1 MAKKFMKKV
10 VALFL
15 TVVMVVSSVPFV
27 ATAAVA
33 ADDPL
38 IVSAQNAMKLYTDK
52 MNGTV
57 YSNMAAA
64 YEAYVKLNG
73 MIDRYKYI
81 GSSTG
86 VQDQIT
92 ALNNATNNMTPWQ
105 SYKGTK
111 YAAFGSDADYV
122 TEADYMK
129 TNVNVLYAPAA
140 SQQGTSGQLTTA
152 SNRLGS
158 CWGEGRLY
166 YSPNAVLLYDGKN
179 TPMIVAASEFYAG
192 QTGTWS
198 TDNAELACYL
208 SGATNGMSIN
218 PTWNGPDSRLNCQ
231 WLIIDNVMTNT
242 LAGTN
247 TQQANWGHI
256 SKKKTSHFYATN
268 YKFTG
273 TFGKDETYR
282 SFNPTFTFHFAC
294 GDTDA
299 ALKGNQT
306 PEVVGANP
314 IHVIN
319 YKMLLDAIDGCASV
333 FQSISTYSHG
343 GAMAMMQAI
352 QTAQN
357 YDPTAQDF
365 TDTAN
370 AVVTVGSKISE
381 LSAAITASK
390 TTDNLKADN
399 TKYEQLAEAIAQSE
413 STMLRGNA
421 DGAYEAQS
429 WQDFADAYNNAV
441 TIVANIPVSPYYS
454 QADEAVAAAATL
466 TTAKANLK
474 TVGKVDTTDLEISL
488 NNLDDAVA
496 NSGMF
501 TAASY
506 SAANLETLGDT
517 VKVAVWGSL
526 ANYGVDAEKIQDTE
540 SNRTVVADYT
550 SQVNT
555 AIAKLR
561 IDVTAVVAGAG
572 KSMEAAIND
581 SAQYTA
587 QADEYAN
594 ITVLQEAVTAANN
607 FITNENVA
615 INGSIAGTVTAQI
628 SKYQTLVKN
637 ITDAIRFLRPSFAKT
652 TDGTVVNP
660 GTEVTTK
667 IESTYDGNLVG
678 NSYGF
683 WKLTW
688 TRKSG
693 TIIFRTTHDDVT
705 YQLPDSTWWYSNDK
719 CKVDSM
725 LDAVTIFASQD
736 VENTPQITANSTQ
749 SKCLL
754 TTAQRQTYQGPLSV
768 NGGGI
773 DYAITSVKLTNIGG
787 PSDNYGRD
795 VAGNPITDLTYDWID
810 TLRTCEGGNDGNE
823 NWLFA
828 GGPVVKQ
835 GTNTYNVKTTAHM
848 DATPAELTATT
859 KPTLSTFSAALANAR
874 FAMTY
879 YWAYKPTEVAR
890 YYGFGYN
897 YKNYEQEVH
906 IIDIA
911 TLLDL
916 VAECDALTKNE
927 EEKLKY
933 STASWNAFTTALG
946 NAKAEFTDLENLDA
960 NTIKNGCV
968 ERYTN
973 LWTARKN
980 LKLCANN
987 TNLKAAV
994 NACTDVYNNDAA
1006 KCETESFAAF
1016 RTAYQ
1021 AAASKYAGDYSDINI
1036 RNYDKGGTEEQEA
1049 NALATAL
1056 NEAYAALKYYADFTA
1071 LDAAAANLATGIADR
1086 KYSAKTLQAL
1096 ADVLAS
1102 KHYLSMDAVTRRTVY
1117 KTGDDATN
1125 EQDDIDLEKDEIVAL
1140 ADTLTDSACNT
1151 EVLEAA
1157 KAEIKAK
1164 ADDPDAYSGIDA
1176 AIKNLGD
1183 NWYTPVTIIG
1193 SISKEGSVFDTTE
1206 EVDAEVRRILEY
1218 DITPQMYQVKVD
1230 GEPYIDDTD
1239 PHANGMYQ
1247 YGETVIVK
1255 SNAGKPVNWKYS
1267 HVSNTAT
1274 CAQKYFATA
1283 EDVEFVVKGN
1293 TELVTSIAKDANTN
1307 QIKVTFKNRL
1317 NGMTYDYKYV
1327 AKGSNYTLPTTG
1339 VPTCANFRFDGYTDA
1354 SGASVTSVPTTEDIT
1369 VYANYVYDAVGKYTV
1384 NIAGMINRPTE
1395 NSNYVKISNL
1405 NYNDEISLIE
1415 KDISYTALG
1424 GDAVIHIDTTSDN
1437 VTVEYHINNNGS
1449 VAGKEVDGVING
1461 AKGDVVIPGGARMI
1475 AKAAATP
1482 GTSAHGNNGVGGY
1495 IQFASNADYNTFV
1508 TSSVTGAPNVKLG
1521 NLVTAGT
1528 IQKVKIASFGTDY
1541 TFRVHESMDIMPVA
1555 PTHLLGYYTQSK
1567 DTDSYSAT
1575 SLYYKGVI
1583 EDFEPAV
1590 DDAGKGTVAAARAAM
1605 HPVLN
1610 LKSDVVVATGKFSM
1624 IADYTLP
1631 EGFEAV
1637 ESGILFCSNG
1647 TATAPDVNLTLANV
1661 GTNGIKRLKSTRHTK
1676 ANQYVVSI
1684 NNGTKTGDLG
1694 VAYAAYLVYK
1704 DANGNMHSMVTA
1716 KNTSVVTLK

>member
-1 MAKKFMKKV
+1 MTKKFMKKV

-15 TVVMVVSSVPFV
+15 AVVMVVSSVPFV

-38 IVSAQNAMKLYTDK
+38 ITSAEEAMNRYDER
-52 MNGTV
+52 MDGTV
-57 YSNMAAA
+57 YTNMLAA

-81 GSSTG
+81 GSTTG
-86 VQDQIT
+86 ITDQIT
-92 ALNNATNNMTPWQ
+92 ALNNATNSMTPWQ
-105 SYKGTK
+105 SYKGSK
-111 YAAFGSDADYV
+111 YATFSSDADFV
-122 TEADYMK
+122 TEADYLK

-140 SQQGTSGQLTTA
+140 TQQGTSGQIETA
-152 SNRLGS
+152 TGS
-158 CWGEGRLY
+158 IFGVHQACWCEAKIH
-166 YSPNAVLLYDGKN
+166 YSPNAVMLYDGVT
-179 TPMIVAASEFYAG
+179 TPMIVAGCEFYSG
-192 QTGTWS
+192 QTQTYN
-198 TDNAELACYL
+198 TDTAELACYL

-218 PTWNGPDSRLNCQ
+218 PTWNGPDSRLNAQ
-231 WLIIDNVMTNT
+231 WLIINNTMTNT
-242 LAGTN
+242 LAGSDTV
-247 TQQANWGHI
+247 QASWAHNDT
-256 SKKKTSHFYATN
+256 KKTSHFYATN

-282 SFNPTFTFHFAC
+282 TFTPKFTFHFAT
-294 GDTDA
+294 GTTDA
-299 ALKGNQT
+299 KLANNRK
-306 PEVVGANP
+306 PEVTGSNP

-333 FQSISTYSHG
+333 FQNISTYSHG
-343 GAMAMMQAI
+343 GALAMMQAL

-357 YDPTAQDF
+357 YNPTAQDF

-370 AVVTVGSKISE
+370 AVVAVGSKISE
-381 LSAAITASK
+381 LTAAITASK

-399 TKYEQLAEAIAQSE
+399 KKYDTLGEAIAQSE

-421 DGAYEAQS
+421 DGSYEAQS

-441 TIVANIPVSPYYS
+441 TIAANIPVSPYYS
-454 QADEAVAAAATL
+454 QADEAVAAASAL

-474 TVGKVDTTDLEISL
+474 TVGKVKTADLEISL
-488 NNLDDAVA
+488 NNLASAVA
-496 NSGMF
+496 NSDMF

-506 SAANLETLGDT
+506 SAANLETIDNT
-517 VKVAVWGSL
+517 VKNAVWGSV
-526 ANYGVDAEKIQDTE
+526 ANYGVDAEKIADTE
-540 SNRTVVADYT
+540 ANRTSVADYT
-550 SQVNT
+550 TQVNT

-561 IDVTAVVAGAG
+561 IDVTAVVTGAG

-581 SAQYTA
+581 SAQYIA

-594 ITVLQEAVTAANN
+594 ITVLQDAVAAANN
-607 FITNENVA
+607 FIANENVA
-615 INGSIAGTVTAQI
+615 IDGSIAGTVTAQVD
-628 SKYQTLVKN
+628 KYQTLVKN
-637 ITDAIRFLRPSFAKT
+637 ITNAIRFLRPSFAKT
-652 TDGTVVNP
+652 TDGTMVTP
-660 GTEVTTK
+660 GTDVTTK
-667 IESTYDGNLVG
+667 IESTHGDSAGL
-678 NSYGF
+678 

-693 TIIFRTTHDDVT
+693 TIIFRTTHNDVT
-705 YQLPDSTWWYSNDK
+705 YQLPDSTWWYYNDK

-725 LDAVTIFASQD
+725 LDAVTIFARQD
-736 VENTPQITANSTQ
+736 VENTPEITSNKTQ

-754 TTAQRQTYQGPLSV
+754 TTAQREMYQGPLRV

-787 PSDNYGRD
+787 PSTDYGKD
-795 VAGNPITDLTYDWID
+795 VLGNSITDLNYDWID

-823 NWLFA
+823 AWRFA

-879 YWAYKPTEVAR
+879 YWAYTPTVTR

-927 EEKLKY
+927 EEKNKY

-946 NAKAEFTDLENLDA
+946 NAKAEFTNIENLDA

-968 ERYTN
+968 DRYTN
-973 LWTARKN
+973 LWKARNN

-1006 KCETESFAAF
+1006 KCETQSFAAF

-1021 AAASKYAGDYSDINI
+1021 AAASKYAGDYSDSNI
-1036 RNYDKGGTEEQEA
+1036 RNFDKGGAEEQEA

-1086 KYSAKTLQAL
+1086 QYSAKTLQAL
-1096 ADVLAS
+1096 ADALAS
-1102 KHYLSMDAVTRRTVY
+1102 KHYLSMDQVTRKTVY
-1117 KTGDDATN
+1117 KTGDAATN
-1125 EQDDIDLEKDEIVAL
+1125 EQDDIDREKDQIVAL
-1140 ADTLTDSACNT
+1140 ADTLADSVCNT

-1164 ADDPDAYSGIDA
+1164 ADDPDAYSGIDS
-1176 AIKNLGD
+1176 AIQNLGN
-1183 NWYTPVTIIG
+1183 NWYRSVNIYG
-1193 SISKEGSVFDTTE
+1193 SISKEGSVFDTVE
-1206 EVDAEVRRILEY
+1206 EVDAEVTRILQY

-1230 GEPYIDDTD
+1230 GEAYNDGSHP
-1239 PHANGMYQ
+1239 NGMYQ
-1247 YGETVIVK
+1247 YGETVIVN
-1255 SNAGKPVNWKYS
+1255 SGAGKPVNWKYS
-1267 HVSNTAT
+1267 HVSNTTT

-1293 TELVTSIAKDANTN
+1293 TDLVTSTVKDLNTN
-1307 QIKVTFKNRL
+1307 QIKITFKNRL
-1317 NGMTYDYKYV
+1317 NGMTYDYMYV
-1327 AKGSNYTLPTTG
+1327 TKGGDYTLPNTAP
-1339 VPTCANFRFDGYTDA
+1339 VCANFRFDGYTNA

-1369 VYANYVYDAVGKYTV
+1369 VYANYVYDAVGTYTI

-1395 NSNYVKISNL
+1395 SGNYVKISNL

-1415 KDISYTALG
+1415 TDISTTTFG

-1437 VTVEYHINNNGS
+1437 VTVQYHINNNS
-1449 VAGKEVDGVING
+1449 TIAGNEVDGTIPG
-1461 AKGDVVIPGGARMI
+1461 AKGDVVIPGGSRVITTAQS
-1475 AKAAATP
+1475 KP
-1482 GTSAHGNNGVGGY
+1482 GTAAHGNAGVGGY
-1495 IQFASNADYNTFV
+1495 IRFASNADYNTFV
-1508 TSSVTGAPNVKLG
+1508 TTSANAVPFTKLA

-1528 IQKVKIASFGTDY
+1528 IQQVKVASFGRDY

-1555 PTHLLGYYTQSK
+1555 PTHLLGYTTATA
-1567 DTDSYSAT
+1567 DTGSYAAN
-1575 SLYYKGVI
+1575 SLYAKGVL
-1583 EDFEPAV
+1583 EDFAPAV
-1590 DDAGKGTVAAARAAM
+1590 DDAGKGTVKAARAAM

-1610 LKSDVVVATGKFSM
+1610 LKSDIVVATGKFSM

-1631 EGFEAV
+1631 EGFESV
-1637 ESGILFCSNG
+1637 ESGILFCSDG

-1684 NNGTKTGDLG
+1684 NNGTKTGDVG
-1694 VAYAAYLVYK
+1694 VTYAAYLIYK
-1704 DANGNMHSMVTA
+1704 DASGNMQSMVTA
-1716 KNTSVVTLK
+1716 KNTNVVTLK

>member
-15 TVVMVVSSVPFV
+15 SVVMVVSSVPFV

-38 IVSAQNAMKLYTDK
+38 LVSAQNAMKLYTDK
-52 MNGTV
+52 MDGTV
-57 YSNMAAA
+57 YTNMAAA

-73 MIDRYKYI
+73 MVDRYKYI

-86 VQDQIT
+86 VSDQIT
-92 ALNNATNNMTPWQ
+92 ALNNATNNMTAWQ
-105 SYKGTK
+105 SYQGTK
-111 YAAFGSDADYV
+111 YATFSSDADNV
-122 TEADYMK
+122 TEEDYLK
-129 TNVNVLYAPAA
+129 TNVNVLYAPTA

-152 SNRLGS
+152 SGTFGT
-158 CWGEGRLY
+158 CWGEGRLH
-166 YSPNAVLLYDGKN
+166 YSPNAVLLYDGKK

-192 QTGTWS
+192 QSGTWS
-198 TDNAELACYL
+198 TNNAELACYL

-218 PTWNGPDSRLNCQ
+218 ATWYGPDSRLNCQ
-231 WLIIDNVMTNT
+231 WMVVSEVMNNT
-242 LAGTN
+242 LAGTD
-247 TQQANWGHI
+247 TVQAKWGHI
-256 SKKKTSHFYATN
+256 DTKKTSHFYATN

-294 GDTDA
+294 GDSDTS
-299 ALKGNQT
+299 LSGNQK

-314 IHVIN
+314 IHIIN

-365 TDTAN
+365 SDTAN

-381 LSAAITASK
+381 LTAAITASK

-454 QADEAVAAAATL
+454 QADEAVAAASTL

-488 NNLDDAVA
+488 NNLAAAVA
-496 NSGMF
+496 NSSMF
-501 TAASY
+501 TSASY
-506 SAANLETLGDT
+506 SAANLETLGND
-517 VKVAVWGSL
+517 VKVAIWGSL
-526 ANYGVDAEKIQDTE
+526 DNYGVDAEKISDTE
-540 SNRTVVADYT
+540 DNRTLVADYT

-561 IDVTAVVAGAG
+561 IDVTAVVASAG
-572 KSMEAAIND
+572 ESMEAAIND

-587 QADEYAN
+587 NADEYAN
-594 ITVLQEAVTAANN
+594 IAVLQDAVAAANN
-607 FITNENVA
+607 FIANENVA
-615 INGSIAGTVTAQI
+615 VDGSIAGTVTAQI

-652 TDGTVVNP
+652 TDGTMVTP

-667 IESTYDGNLVG
+667 IESTHGD
-678 NSYGF
+678 SSGF

-688 TRKSG
+688 TRRSG

-705 YQLPDSTWWYSNDK
+705 YELPDSTWWYSNDK
-719 CKVDSM
+719 CQVDSM

-736 VENTPQITANSTQ
+736 VDNIPEITSSKTQ
-749 SKCLL
+749 SSCLL
-754 TTAQRQTYQGPLSV
+754 TTAQRETYQGPLSV

-773 DYAITSVKLTNIGG
+773 DYAVTSVKLTNIGG
-787 PSDNYGRD
+787 PSSDYGRD
-795 VAGNPITDLTYDWID
+795 VAGNSITDLSYDWID

-879 YWAYKPTEVAR
+879 YWAYRPTGVTR

-906 IIDIA
+906 IIDIS

-946 NAKAEFTDLENLDA
+946 NAKAEFVDLENLDA

-968 ERYTN
+968 DRYTN

-980 LKLCANN
+980 LKLCASNA
-987 TNLKAAV
+987 NLKAAV

-1006 KCETESFAAF
+1006 LCETESFAAF

-1021 AAASKYAGDYSDINI
+1021 AAASKYAGDYSDSNI
-1036 RNYDKGGTEEQEA
+1036 RNYDKGGSEEQEA
-1049 NALATAL
+1049 NSLATAL

-1086 KYSAKTLQAL
+1086 QYSAKTLQAL
-1096 ADVLAS
+1096 ADVLAG
-1102 KHYLSMDAVTRRTVY
+1102 KHYLSMDEVTRKTVY
-1117 KTGDDATN
+1117 RTGDDATN

-1140 ADTLTDSACNT
+1140 ADTLTDSVCNT
-1151 EVLEAA
+1151 DVLEAA

-1164 ADDPDAYSGIDA
+1164 ADDPDAYAGIDA
-1176 AIKNLGD
+1176 AIQNLGD

-1230 GEPYIDDTD
+1230 GEPYIDEDD
-1239 PHANGMYQ
+1239 PHTNGMYQ

-1255 SNAGKPVNWKYS
+1255 SNAGRPVNWKYS

-1327 AKGSNYTLPTTG
+1327 TKGSDYTLPST
-1339 VPTCANFRFDGYTDA
+1339 VPTCANFKFDGYTDA

-1369 VYANYVYDAVGKYTV
+1369 VYANYVYDAAGKYTV
-1384 NIAGMINRPTE
+1384 NIAGLISLASE
-1395 NSNYVKISNL
+1395 HANYIKISNL
-1405 NYNDEISLIE
+1405 NYNDEISLLQE
-1415 KDISYTALG
+1415 DMGNKTKG
-1424 GDAVIHIDTTSDN
+1424 TDAVIHIDTTSDD
-1437 VTVEYHINNNGS
+1437 VTVEYHVANNANI
-1449 VAGKEVDGVING
+1449 AGKEVDGVING
-1461 AKGDVVIPGGARMI
+1461 AKGDVVIPGACRVI
-1475 AKAAATP
+1475 SSYDT
-1482 GTSAHGNNGVGGY
+1482 TVVGNANTGIGGY
-1495 IQFASNADYNTFV
+1495 VEFASNADFNSFI
-1508 TSSVTGAPNVKLG
+1508 TSTNSTIPYLKLEP
-1521 NLVTAGT
+1521 LIKAGT
-1528 IQKVKIASFGTDY
+1528 IEKVKVASIGKDY
-1541 TFRVHESMDIMPVA
+1541 IFRVHENMDIMPMS
-1555 PTHLLGYYTQSK
+1555 SK
-1567 DTDSYSAT
+1567 QQLFGFYSGDADTSTVTAT
-1575 SLYYKGVI
+1575 SLYAKGLLD
-1583 EDFEPAV
+1583 DFELAL
-1590 DDAGKGTVAAARAAM
+1590 DDAGKSTIGAARAAM

-1610 LKSDVVVATGKFSM
+1610 LKSDIVVATGKFSM

-1647 TATAPDVNLTLANV
+1647 TATAPDVNLTLSNV
-1661 GTNGIKRLKSTRHTK
+1661 GTNGIMRLKSTRHTQ
-1676 ANQYVVSI
+1676 ANQYVISI

-1704 DANGNMHSMVTA
+1704 DANGNMQSMVTA
-1716 KNTSVVTLK
+1716 KNTNVITLK

>member
-1 MAKKFMKKV
+1 MTKKFMKKV

-15 TVVMVVSSVPFV
+15 AVVMVVSSVPFV

-38 IVSAQNAMKLYTDK
+38 ITSAENAMNLYDEK
-52 MNGTV
+52 MDGTV
-57 YSNMAAA
+57 YTNMLAA

-81 GSSTG
+81 GSTTG
-86 VQDQIT
+86 VEDQIA
-92 ALNNATNNMTPWQ
+92 ALNAATNSMTPWQ
-105 SYKGTK
+105 SYQGSK
-111 YAAFGSDADYV
+111 YATFSADADNV
-122 TEADYMK
+122 TEADYLK

-140 SQQGTSGQLTTA
+140 TQQGTSGQLTTD
-152 SNRLGS
+152 SSWTGS
-158 CWGEGRLY
+158 CWGEGRLH
-166 YSPNAVLLYDGKN
+166 YSPNAVLLYDGKK

-192 QTGTWS
+192 QTKTWS
-198 TDNAELACYL
+198 TNNAELACYL

-218 PTWNGPDSRLNCQ
+218 PTWYGPDSRLNCQ
-231 WLIIDNVMTNT
+231 WMVVTEVMNKT
-242 LAGTN
+242 LAGTD
-247 TQQANWGHI
+247 TVQANWGHI
-256 SKKKTSHFYATN
+256 DTKKTSHFYATN

-282 SFNPTFTFHFAC
+282 TFNPTFTFHFAC
-294 GDTDA
+294 GESDA
-299 ALKGNQT
+299 KLKGNQK

-333 FQSISTYSHG
+333 FQNISTYSHG
-343 GAMAMMQAI
+343 GALAMMQAI
-352 QTAQN
+352 KTAQD

-370 AVVTVGSKISE
+370 AVVTVGGKISE
-381 LSAAITASK
+381 LTAAITASK

-399 TKYEQLAEAIAQSE
+399 SKYDQLGEAIAQSE
-413 STMLRGNA
+413 STMLRGNK
-421 DGAYEAQS
+421 DGSYEAQS
-429 WQDFADAYNNAV
+429 WQDFADAYEAAV
-441 TIVANIPVSPYYS
+441 NIVSNIPVSPYYS

-474 TVGKVDTTDLEISL
+474 TVGKVDTADLEISL
-488 NNLDDAVA
+488 NNLASAVA
-496 NSGMF
+496 NSDMF

-506 SAANLETLGDT
+506 SAANLESIDNT
-517 VKVAVWGSL
+517 VKNAVWGSV
-526 ANYGVDAEKIQDTE
+526 ANYGVDAEKIADTE
-540 SNRTVVADYT
+540 ANRTSVAEYT
-550 SQVNT
+550 TQVNT

-561 IDVTAVVAGAG
+561 IDVTAVVTSAG

-594 ITVLQEAVTAANN
+594 IAVLQDAVAAANN
-607 FITNENVA
+607 FIANENVA
-615 INGSIAGTVTAQI
+615 IDGSIAGTVTAQVE
-628 SKYQTLVKN
+628 KYQTLVKN
-637 ITDAIRFLRPSFAKT
+637 ITNAIRFLRPSFAKT
-652 TDGTVVNP
+652 TDGTMVTP

-667 IESTYDGNLVG
+667 IESTHGQSAGL
-678 NSYGF
+678 

-705 YQLPDSTWWYSNDK
+705 YQLPDSTWWYYNDK

-725 LDAVTIFASQD
+725 LDAVTIFARQD
-736 VENTPQITANSTQ
+736 VENTPEITSNTTQ

-754 TTAQRQTYQGPLSV
+754 TTAQRENYQGPLSV

-773 DYAITSVKLTNIGG
+773 DYAITSVRLTNIGG
-787 PSDNYGRD
+787 PSSDYGKD
-795 VAGNPITDLTYDWID
+795 VLGNSITDLNYDWID

-823 NWLFA
+823 NWRFA

-879 YWAYKPTEVAR
+879 YWAYTPTVTR

-927 EEKLKY
+927 EEKIKY

-946 NAKAEFTDLENLDA
+946 NAKAEFTDIEHLDA

-968 ERYTN
+968 DRYTN
-973 LWTARKN
+973 LWAARKN

-1006 KCETESFAAF
+1006 KCETQSFAAF

-1021 AAASKYAGDYSDINI
+1021 AAASKYAGDYSDSNI
-1036 RNYDKGGTEEQEA
+1036 RNFDKGGAEEQEA

-1096 ADVLAS
+1096 ADALAS
-1102 KHYLSMDAVTRRTVY
+1102 KHYLSMDQVTRKTVY

-1125 EQDDIDLEKDEIVAL
+1125 EQDDIDREKDQIVAL
-1140 ADTLTDSACNT
+1140 ADTLADSVCNT

-1164 ADDPDAYSGIDA
+1164 ADDPDAYSGINE
-1176 AIKNLGD
+1176 AIQNLGD
-1183 NWYTPVTIIG
+1183 NWYRSVTIFG

-1206 EVDAEVRRILEY
+1206 EVDAEVRRILEN
-1218 DITPQMYQVKVD
+1218 DITPQKYQVKVN
-1230 GEPYIDDTD
+1230 GEPYDDGTGLH
-1239 PHANGMYQ
+1239 PNGMYQ

-1255 SNAGKPVNWKYS
+1255 SNADKPVNWKYS
-1267 HVSNTAT
+1267 HVSNTST
-1274 CAQKYFATA
+1274 CALKYFATA

-1293 TELVTSIAKDANTN
+1293 TELITSFANDANTN

-1327 AKGSNYTLPTTG
+1327 TKGGDYTLPNTA
-1339 VPTCANFRFDGYTDA
+1339 PACANFRFDGYTDA

-1369 VYANYVYDAVGKYTV
+1369 VYANYVYDAVGTYTV

-1395 NSNYVKISNL
+1395 SSNYIKISNL

-1415 KDISYTALG
+1415 TDISTATFG

-1437 VTVEYHINNNGS
+1437 VTVQYHINHNTD
-1449 VAGKEVDGVING
+1449 VAGNEVDGTITH
-1461 AKGDVVIPGGARMI
+1461 AKGDVVIPGGSRVITTAQS
-1475 AKAAATP
+1475 KP
-1482 GTSAHGNNGVGGY
+1482 GTAAHGNAGVGGY
-1495 IQFASNADYNTFV
+1495 IRFASNADYNTFV
-1508 TSSVTGAPNVKLG
+1508 TTSANAVPFTKLA

-1528 IQKVKIASFGTDY
+1528 IQKVKVASFGTDY

-1555 PTHLLGYYTQSK
+1555 PTHLLGYTTATA
-1567 DTDSYSAT
+1567 DTGTYAAN
-1575 SLYYKGVI
+1575 SLYAKGVL
-1583 EDFEPAV
+1583 EDFAPVV
-1590 DDAGKGTVAAARAAM
+1590 DDAGKGTVKAARDAM

-1631 EGFEAV
+1631 EGFESV
-1637 ESGILFCSNG
+1637 ESGILFCSDG

-1684 NNGTKTGDLG
+1684 NNGTKTGDVG
-1694 VAYAAYLVYK
+1694 VTYAAYLIYK
-1704 DANGNMHSMVTA
+1704 DASGNMQSMVTA
-1716 KNTSVVTLK
+1716 KNTNVVTLK